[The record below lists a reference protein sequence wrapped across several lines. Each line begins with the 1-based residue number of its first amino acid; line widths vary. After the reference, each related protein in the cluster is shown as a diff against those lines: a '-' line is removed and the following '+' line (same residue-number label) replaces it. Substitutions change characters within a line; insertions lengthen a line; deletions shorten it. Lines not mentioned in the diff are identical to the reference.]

1 MRQPPREDWM
11 MGFRQR
17 CREAGLA
24 VTHQRAV
31 IYREIMES
39 RNHPSPESI
48 YERVRAQIPSLS
60 LATVYK
66 NIHAFL
72 EAGLLREVSPFHGAL
87 RLEGTMEDHHHLV
100 CTRCKKIVDIEPADL
115 APVEL
120 RRPLPAGFK
129 VLRYTVEFQGV
140 CPACGGR
147 LKES

>member
-1 MRQPPREDWM
+1 MNAPLSDRWMDEFRE
-11 MGFRQR
+11 R
-17 CREAGLA
+17 CRKAGLS

-31 IYREIMES
+31 IYRTVMEM

-48 YERVRAQIPSLS
+48 YEKVRAEIPTIS

-72 EAGLLREVSPFHGAL
+72 DAGLLREVSPFHGTL
-87 RLEGTMEDHHHLV
+87 RLEGTLDDHHHLV
-100 CTRCKKIVDIEPADL
+100 CTRCKTIIDLESEDL

-120 RRPLPAGFK
+120 RRRLPPGFE
-129 VLRYTVEFQGV
+129 VYRYSVEFQGL
-140 CPACGGR
+140 CAACAAK

>member
-1 MRQPPREDWM
+1 MRAKAQGDWM
-11 MGFRQR
+11 IDFRQR
-17 CREAGLA
+17 CQEAGLA

-31 IYREIMES
+31 IYREITES

-48 YERVRAQIPSLS
+48 YERVRSEIPSLS

-100 CTRCKKIVDIEPADL
+100 CTRCKEIVDIEPEDL

-120 RRPLPAGFK
+120 RRPMPAGFK
-129 VLRYTVEFQGV
+129 VLRYAVEFQGV
-140 CPACGGR
+140 CPACSGG